1 MKPQGSRKSEYADP
15 HEQYNP
21 IPRIVIGLVIAM
33 VAWAV
38 SYIFIQGA
46 NGVPSLGDRREPAA
60 LAEGAAAGQRVAN
73 GSQIY
78 AANCQ
83 ACHQANGQGLPG
95 VFPPLAGS
103 PWVTDAPSTLT
114 QILLHGLTGPIEVL
128 GTTYNGAMPAFG
140 KQLTDEEIAAV
151 ATHIRSQ
158 WGNSASPVNAVAVA
172 AARQSTAS
180 RSEPW
185 SGTEELARIMST
197 FEKP

>member
-1 MKPQGSRKSEYADP
+1 MKPQGSRKSEHADP

-21 IPRIVIGLVIAM
+21 VPHVVIGLVIAM
-33 VAWAV
+33 TTWAV

-46 NGVPSLGDRREPAA
+46 NGVPSMGDRREPTV
-60 LAEGAAAGQRVAN
+60 LAKGAAPGQRVLN
-73 GSQIY
+73 GGQIY

-103 PWVTDAPSTLT
+103 QWVTGEPSALT

-128 GTTYNGAMPAFG
+128 GITYNGTMPAFG
-140 KQLTDEEIAAV
+140 KQLSDEEIAAV
-151 ATHIRSQ
+151 ATHIRSR
-158 WGNSASPVNAVAVA
+158 WSNSASPVDAAAVA

-180 RSEPW
+180 RSGPW
-185 SGTEELARIMST
+185 SGTEELARTMST
-197 FEKP
+197 FDKP